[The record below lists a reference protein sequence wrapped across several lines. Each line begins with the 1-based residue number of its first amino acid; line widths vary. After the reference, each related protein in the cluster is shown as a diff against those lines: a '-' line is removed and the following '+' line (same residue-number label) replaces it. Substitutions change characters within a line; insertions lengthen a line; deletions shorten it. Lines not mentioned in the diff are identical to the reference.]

1 MMAATLAA
9 VQGEGARTFDG
20 QELTPEQ
27 FRRVPRIG
35 KRASTVKPGDVRYTG
50 AREIRDGA
58 GVRLVHVFLTVTVIE
73 TRAGQVFFD
82 GESTGYRAGA
92 EIPCVSVKR

>member
-1 MMAATLAA
+1 MAATLAVA
-9 VQGEGARTFDG
+9 QGEGARTFES

-35 KRASTVKPGDVRYTG
+35 KAAGKVKPGDVRYTG
-50 AREIRDGA
+50 GREIRDAA
-58 GVRLVHVFLTVTVIE
+58 GVRFVHVFLTVHVIE
-73 TRAGQVFFD
+73 RRSGQVFFD

-92 EIPCVSVKR
+92 EIPCVGKR